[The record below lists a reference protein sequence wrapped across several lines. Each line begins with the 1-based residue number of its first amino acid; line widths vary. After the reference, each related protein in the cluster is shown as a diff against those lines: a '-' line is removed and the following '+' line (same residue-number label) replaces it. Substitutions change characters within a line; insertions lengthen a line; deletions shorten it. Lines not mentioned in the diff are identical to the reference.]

1 MRLPF
6 RRAMLAVVLG
16 LGVLAGLV
24 RADEHHGSGPVQAGG
39 HHEPA
44 YYWHAYTYQP
54 QALLTSP
61 HPHAKYFPGLH
72 RTTAHPWCCWA
83 HHNDY
88 TTGSLKSNLIFIFGS
103 SRTFFGEP
111 CRKGPPP
118 FPID

>member
-1 MRLPF
+1 MHRHLH
-6 RRAMLAVVLG
+6 RALLASILG
-16 LGVLAGLV
+16 MGVLAGLV
-24 RADEHHGSGPVQAGG
+24 RADGHHKPAQHRDAYGH

-44 YYWHAYTYQP
+44 YYRHAYVYQP

-61 HPHAKYFPGLH
+61 QPKHHPWH

-88 TTGSLKSNLIFIFGS
+88 TTGSLKSNLVFIFGS

-118 FPID
+118 FPY